1 MTYRLYYGDPV
12 AVVRYDAHADDRAR
26 SERFSTEHEALQRAR
41 KLLEEDWAT
50 AVAIHDAAGNRLS
63 GIRLQLKLGYCYD

>member
-1 MTYRLYYGDPV
+1 MTYRPYYGDPV
-12 AVVRYDAHADDRAR
+12 AVVRYDAHADDRTR

-41 KLLEEDWAT
+41 KLIEEDCAT

>member
-12 AVVRYDAHADDRAR
+12 AVLRYDAHADDRAR

-50 AVAIHDAAGNRLS
+50 AVAIHAAAGNRLS
-63 GIRLQLKLGYCYD
+63 GIRLQLKLGFCCD

>member
-12 AVVRYDAHADDRAR
+12 AVVRYDAHADDRTR

-41 KLLEEDWAT
+41 ELLEEDYVT
-50 AVAIHDAAGNRLS
+50 GLS